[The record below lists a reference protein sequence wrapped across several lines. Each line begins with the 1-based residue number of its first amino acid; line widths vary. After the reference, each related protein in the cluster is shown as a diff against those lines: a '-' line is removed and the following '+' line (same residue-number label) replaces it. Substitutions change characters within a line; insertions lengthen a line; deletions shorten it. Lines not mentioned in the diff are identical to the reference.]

1 MEYELIGTIVPAVKC
16 ILKPGEAMYTQSG
29 GMMMYTGDI
38 NYSTGLR
45 GGVVKSVARQLLAR
59 ESAFMTTYYAE
70 KHMGIVIFS
79 TTIPGTIQCLKLEKG
94 SSMICQKTP
103 FLCAEEQIM
112 ADVVFTKRLRA
123 GLFSGEGFVLQKIYG
138 EGRVFLEIAGDSIIH
153 DLKEGEVLY
162 CNSGNVVAFQD
173 SVDFDIT
180 LVKRMS
186 TLLFGGEGNF
196 LVKLTGPGKIILQ
209 TQNQMQKVKIYENQ

>member
-1 MEYELIGTIVPAVKC
+1 MLEI
-16 ILKPGEAMYTQSG
+16 
-29 GMMMYTGDI
+29 
-38 NYSTGLR
+38 
-45 GGVVKSVARQLLAR
+45 R
-59 ESAFMTTYYAE
+59 ERFFDDLS
-70 KHMGIVIFS
+70 KDGIS
-79 TTIPGTIQCLKLEKG
+79 
-94 SSMICQKTP
+94 
-103 FLCAEEQIM
+103 LCRR
-112 ADVVFTKRLRA
+112 ADYGRCCFYKKITCC
-123 GLFSGEGFVLQKIYG
+123 LFSGEGFVLQKIYG

-173 SVDFDIT
+173 SVDFNIT

-196 LVKLTGPGKIILQ
+196 LVKLTGPGKVILQ

>member
-1 MEYELIGTIVPAVKC
+1 
-16 ILKPGEAMYTQSG
+16 
-29 GMMMYTGDI
+29 
-38 NYSTGLR
+38 
-45 GGVVKSVARQLLAR
+45 
-59 ESAFMTTYYAE
+59 
-70 KHMGIVIFS
+70 
-79 TTIPGTIQCLKLEKG
+79 
-94 SSMICQKTP
+94 
-103 FLCAEEQIM
+103 M
-112 ADVVFTKRLRA
+112 ADVVFTKWLRA
-123 GLFSGEGFVLQKIYG
+123 GLLSGEGFVLQKIYG
-138 EGRVFLEIAGDSIIH
+138 EGRVFLEIAGNSIIH

-196 LVKLTGPGKIILQ
+196 LVKLTGPGKVILQ